1 MTIISQL
8 KPRFLPPPGYPRK
21 THHTRAM
28 SYGSGVVLL
37 NATTNMEK
45 TMGLFSNLLATA
57 KTFDVTRPITSL
69 DRVVVRELQAIVDQG
84 DVTLPAILE
93 AINEVQQIEKYATDF
108 DAGEFTL
115 TIKLRNA
122 AQFTTAGIAF
132 DANAATVETAIDV
145 AATAAS
151 LGIGWTNGDI
161 EVLGGN
167 LLAAGSALTLG
178 FTGASVRNRDHDQSL
193 INLNT
198 LTGGDLAVP
207 SVTTTASGNAGVATN
222 EVQVIAQF
230 ATNPTSGNYRLVI
243 DVFGVPPT
251 DGAQVAYNANAAT
264 VEAHINNRLQNVNA
278 DDLIGFV
285 DGDVSVSGGP
295 LTSAPLTLTYDGA
308 SVQNTHHDQA
318 VIEDVDL
325 VGGSFAAPA
334 ESTTVEG
341 NAGGGPADEVQTIK
355 QYASNFTSGNMVLL
369 IKLENGGE
377 FSSSS
382 IIFNADA
389 AELTTR
395 INNAATSAGLPTSIS
410 WTAGDIV
417 VTGGPLTT
425 ADFTLTYSGDSV
437 KKQKHRLAVPSV
449 GTMAGGSLDSPPSAV
464 VTTGEPDGPTNEVQT
479 IVQYALDFDSGEFT
493 LEINLSNAAQF
504 TTAGIAFDAIA
515 ATVETAIDVAATA
528 ASLGISWTNGDI
540 AVTGGNLL
548 SGGSS
553 FLLTYSGASVDELN
567 HSQAVINLNTL
578 SGGLLD
584 TPAETTLS
592 GGTENERNA
601 WGALIGLGI
610 AIEGDVPALGV
621 DASPF
626 TSASEPGG
634 PGYPSEATIRALAA
648 EASVA
653 DNNITTQT
661 EVLAAAKLS
670 Q

>member
-1 MTIISQL
+1 MAPVWFYL
-8 KPRFLPPPGYPRK
+8 
-21 THHTRAM
+21 
-28 SYGSGVVLL
+28 
-37 NATTNMEK
+37 TTNTENI
-45 TMGLFSNLLATA
+45 MGLFSNLLATA
-57 KTFDVTRPITSL
+57 RTFDTTLPITAL
-69 DRVVVRELQAIVDQG
+69 DKIIVRELQAIVDQG

-93 AINEVQQIEKYATDF
+93 AINEVQQIEKYDTDF
-108 DAGEFTL
+108 TAGEFTL

-132 DANAATVETAIDV
+132 DAVAATVETAIDV

-151 LGIGWTNGDI
+151 LGIGWANGDI

-207 SVTTTASGNAGVATN
+207 SVTTTASGNSGIATN
-222 EVQVIAQF
+222 EVQVISQF
-230 ATNPTSGNYRLVI
+230 ATNPTSGGYQLI
-243 DVFGVPPT
+243 LDVFGVLPTTGGPP
-251 DGAQVAYNANAAT
+251 VAHDANAAA
-264 VEAHINNRLQNVNA
+264 VEAFISTRMQNRNA
-278 DDLIGFV
+278 DDLIGWI
-285 DGDVSVSGGP
+285 DGDISVSGGP
-295 LTSAPLTLTYDGA
+295 LTVAPFTLTYDGA

-318 VIEDVDL
+318 VIVDIDL
-325 VGGSFAAPA
+325 VGGSLASPA

-341 NAGGGPADEVQTIK
+341 NAGGGPADEVQTLK
-355 QYASNFTSGNMVLL
+355 QYATNFTSGNMILT

-382 IIFNADA
+382 IIFDSDA
-389 AELTTR
+389 ANLTTR

-417 VTGGPLTT
+417 VTGGPLTV
-425 ADFTLTYSGDSV
+425 ADFTLTYSGNSV
-437 KKQKHRLAVPSV
+437 KLQKHRLAVPTV
-449 GTMAGGSLDSPPSAV
+449 GSMTGGSFDSPSSVV

-479 IVQYALDFDSGEFT
+479 IVQYDIDFDSGEFT

-504 TTAGIAFDAIA
+504 TTSGIAFDANA

-528 ASLGISWTNGDI
+528 ASLGIGWTNGDI

-548 SGGSS
+548 GAGSP
-553 FLLTYSGASVDELN
+553 FILTYSGASVDELN

-610 AIEGDVPALGV
+610 ALEGNVPALGV
-621 DASPF
+621 DATPF
-626 TSASEPGG
+626 TSPSGPGS

-653 DNNITTQT
+653 DNNLTTQT
-661 EVLAAAKLS
+661 EVLAAAKLT
-670 Q
+670 

>member
-1 MTIISQL
+1 MIISRL
-8 KPRFLPPPGYPRK
+8 RPRFLPPPGYLRK
-21 THHTRAM
+21 THHTGANF
-28 SYGSGVVLL
+28 GSGVILL
-37 NATTNMEK
+37 FAITNTEK
-45 TMGLFSNLLATA
+45 IMGLFSNLLATA
-57 KTFDVTRPITSL
+57 KTFDTTLPITAL
-69 DRVVVRELQAIVDQG
+69 DKVVVRELQAIVDQG

-93 AINEVQQIEKYATDF
+93 SINEVQQIEKYVTDF
-108 DAGEFTL
+108 TNGEFTL
-115 TIKLRNA
+115 TIKLNNA

-132 DANAATVETAIDV
+132 DAVAAAVETAIDV

-167 LLAAGSALTLG
+167 LLAVGSALTLG
-178 FTGASVRNRDHDQSL
+178 FTGTSVRNRDHDQSI

-207 SVTTTASGNAGVATN
+207 SVTTTASGNSGVATD
-222 EVQVIAQF
+222 EVQQIEQY
-230 ATNPTSGNYRLVI
+230 ATNFTAGLFSLTLNL
-243 DVFGVPPT
+243 FGADPFVTNNLAFDISAANLESDINSRASTVNLPSII
-251 DGAQVAYNANAAT
+251 GWVA
-264 VEAHINNRLQNVNA
+264 
-278 DDLIGFV
+278 
-285 DGDVSVSGGP
+285 GDISVSGGP
-295 LTSAPLTLTYDGA
+295 LTVAPFVLTFDGA
-308 SVQNTHHDQA
+308 SVSSTHQEQTT
-318 VIEDVDL
+318 ITNFNL
-325 VGGSFAAPA
+325 TGGTLASPA

-355 QYASNFTSGNMVLL
+355 QYATNFTSGNMVLT

-395 INNAATSAGLPTSIS
+395 INNAANSAGLPTSIS
-410 WTAGDIV
+410 WSAGDIV
-417 VTGGPLTT
+417 VTGGPLAT

-437 KKQKHRLAVPSV
+437 KLQKHSLAVPSA
-449 GTMAGGSLDSPPSAV
+449 GTMAGGSFADPSSAV
-464 VTTGEPDGPTNEVQT
+464 VTSGEPDGPTNEVQT
-479 IVQYALDFDSGEFT
+479 LVQYDIDFDSGEFT

-504 TTAGIAFDAIA
+504 TTLGIAFDANA
-515 ATVETAIDVAATA
+515 ATVETAINVAATA
-528 ASLGISWTNGDI
+528 ASLGIGWTNGDI

-553 FLLTYSGASVDELN
+553 FILTYSGASVDELN
-567 HSQAVINLNTL
+567 HSQTIINLNTL
-578 SGGLLD
+578 SGGSLSV
-584 TPAETTLS
+584 PAETTLS

-610 AIEGDVPALGV
+610 ALEGDVPALGV
-621 DASPF
+621 DAAPF
-626 TSASEPGG
+626 TSPGDPGG

-661 EVLAAAKLS
+661 EVLAAAKLTLK
-670 Q
+670 